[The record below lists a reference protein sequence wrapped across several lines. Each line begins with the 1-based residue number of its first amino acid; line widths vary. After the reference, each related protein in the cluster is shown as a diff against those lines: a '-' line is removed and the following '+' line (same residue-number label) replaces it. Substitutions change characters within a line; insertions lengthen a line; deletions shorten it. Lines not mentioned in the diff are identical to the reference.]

1 MGNKANISAE
11 HFDFLRSRNFKL
23 LSRIKV
29 NPINNHDS
37 FKLFLLEAV
46 AVINSPW
53 MSNSRYATG
62 RCQGLVT
69 LSHFTWLPVAPPLK
83 GPGKCWLCFMF

>member
-1 MGNKANISAE
+1 VSNKADISAKY
-11 HFDFLRSRNFKL
+11 FDFLSSRNFKL

-29 NPINNHDS
+29 NPISDRDS

-53 MSNSRYATG
+53 IS
-62 RCQGLVT
+62 
-69 LSHFTWLPVAPPLK
+69 K
-83 GPGKCWLCFMF
+83 I